1 MRAWNLY
8 SQPDEVRYKEDMA
21 PLGLNFIKLG
31 LNDVLYDPV
40 SKTFYTPNTNQH
52 ATMTGNT
59 LQNEENRVIITEKRY
74 NPNRD
79 EKGRFAEGS
88 GNGNNK
94 IKSITANGD
103 GTFTVVR
110 EPQSNSKYSPSPQR
124 NHSGIQVK
132 PKTYAKLCGEFN
144 TKYPMT
150 EDNHVITGNIRHGN
164 YVYRATRDEYGSLT
178 IHGKAKI

>member
-1 MRAWNLY
+1 M
-8 SQPDEVRYKEDMA
+8 P

-52 ATMTGNT
+52 ATMTGES

-88 GNGNNK
+88 GNGK
-94 IKSITANGD
+94 IQSITANDD
-103 GTFTVVR
+103 GTFTVVH
-110 EPQSNSKYSPSPQR
+110 EPQSNTKYSPSPQR

-144 TKYPMT
+144 TKYPGSRKGFQGT
-150 EDNHVITGNIRHGN
+150 VFKGK
-164 YVYRATRDEYGSLT
+164 YQYLATSG
-178 IHGKAKI
+178 